1 MKVAIVG
8 GGVSG
13 VSLSIL
19 IADYFDVT
27 LFEKNDRV
35 LKKLLVTGNG
45 RCNFSNK
52 ILSRE
57 NFHGNNKFLDKFFDT
72 IDIHSAENFLYKL
85 GIVPTVD
92 DRGRIYPL
100 SYQASSVVDAYL
112 LKLKESNVNVK
123 LKSEINFIKVKNE
136 KFVLNNDYSCPY
148 DILVLS
154 PGSMSYPQ
162 LGTDG
167 SSYKLAESLGH
178 QKTKLFPGITSLSAN
193 IPFLK
198 ELKGVKID
206 GRLIYSINSNKYYKD
221 GDILFTENGISG
233 NTVFETSSQILS
245 NNLSY
250 IIIDFLPS
258 LSEDELFNILLDR
271 KNSFKNRDVLW
282 MMNGLI
288 HKKLAN
294 VILKILNIDRKLL
307 LTDIDIK
314 KIKDIVKLI
323 KNFHVG
329 DVKGGSWKQSQ
340 VTVGGIDLNNVDFNL
355 QSKLIQNLFFVGE
368 YVDVYG
374 DCGGYNLTFAILSA
388 IHVSNYIRSNYAGSL
403 S

>member
-1 MKVAIVG
+1 MNVAIVG

-13 VSLSIL
+13 ISLAIL
-19 IADYFDVT
+19 LDKYFDVT
-27 LFEKNDRV
+27 VFEKNDRI

-52 ILSRE
+52 ILSRD
-57 NFHGNNKFLDKFFDT
+57 NFHGNEKFLDSFFKSNN
-72 IDIHSAENFLYKL
+72 INASENFLYSI

-100 SYQASSVVDAYL
+100 SLQASSVVDAYL
-112 LKLKESNVNVK
+112 LKLEETDVKVNVK
-123 LKSEINFIKVKNE
+123 SEIKEIKTKNN
-136 KFVLNNDYSCPY
+136 KFVLNNDFTCFY
-148 DILVLS
+148 DFLVLA

-178 QKTKLFPGITSLSAN
+178 RKTKLYPGITSLAAN

-206 GRLIYSINSNKYYKD
+206 GRLSYNVRNKEFYKD

-233 NTVFETSSQILS
+233 NTVFETSSQILA
-245 NNLSY
+245 NNVSDIRL
-250 IIIDFLPS
+250 DFLP
-258 LSEDELFNILLDR
+258 NISSDDLLDLISKR
-271 KNSFKNRDVLW
+271 KKDYPNRESIWLL
-282 MMNGLI
+282 NGLI

-294 VILKILNIDRKLL
+294 VIFKVFDINRNLPLVKLDENSLKNISKIL
-307 LTDIDIK
+307 
-314 KIKDIVKLI
+314 
-323 KNFHVG
+323 KNFVVS

-340 VTVGGIDLNNVDFNL
+340 VTVGGIDLNDVDLYL
-355 QSKLIQNLFFVGE
+355 QSKFVKNLFFLGE

-388 IHVSNYIRSNYAGSL
+388 INVYNYLRSNYASSL